1 MLLWEVT
8 FGKMHECYIETNLSV
23 STLPSG
29 THSAKGCESTMLNPK
44 GFEKIY
50 FKYKFYFLNSIQI
63 NFVK

>member
-1 MLLWEVT
+1 
-8 FGKMHECYIETNLSV
+8 MHECYIETNLSV